1 MAKAADKKQEYD
13 ALSDEEKIEVAEA
26 QAEEAAAE
34 AEETGKVTPDPDEMA
49 ELPGV
54 DAAVEESALEYR
66 MSDEEFD
73 IDGDNAYVVAKP
85 KASFFEREAGADA
98 DPDLKGGSLV
108 DHGHGDKV
116 IVVKFDDRS
125 EAQIFSIQEG
135 VMGTLYDRE
144 DHALERARFLGE
156 GEN

>member
-1 MAKAADKKQEYD
+1 MAKADDKKAYD
-13 ALSDEEKIEVAEA
+13 AMSDEDKAAAAEA
-26 QAEEAAAE
+26 QAEERAAE
-34 AEETGKVTPDPDEMA
+34 AEETGKITPDPDEMA

-54 DAAVEESALEYR
+54 DDAVMEAAVKYR
-66 MSDEEFD
+66 TGGEDFD
-73 IDGDNAYVVAKP
+73 IEGDNAYVVAKP
-85 KASFFEREAGADA
+85 KASFFEREAGASA

-108 DHGHGDKV
+108 SHGHGDKV

-125 EAQIFSIQEG
+125 EAQVFSIQEG

>member
-1 MAKAADKKQEYD
+1 MADKDYD
-13 ALSDEEKIEVAEA
+13 ALSDEEQIEAAEA
-26 QAEEAAAE
+26 QAEERAAE
-34 AEETGKVTPDPDEMA
+34 ADETGKVMPDPDEMA
-49 ELPGV
+49 GLPGV
-54 DAAVEESALEYR
+54 DPAVEEAAVEYR
-66 MSDEEFD
+66 MGGEDFD
-73 IDGDNAYVVAKP
+73 IEGDNAYVVAKP
-85 KASFFEREAGADA
+85 KASFFEREAGGA
-98 DPDLKGGSLV
+98 DPDLKGGSLI